1 MIPRSEPAGSA
12 SSARPVSR
20 ARGGAGVGGRG
31 EPAEGS
37 RDVRDV
43 RDESGRRRG
52 PRADQDPATRAREIC
67 LHQLA
72 ARPRSRNELAG
83 KLRRS
88 GVDEDVAEAVL
99 NRLTEVGLID
109 DAAFASMVV
118 SSARTGRGLGRRG
131 LAHELS
137 RRGVDAEVSA
147 AALADVDDDS
157 EEASARALVARRL
170 PSLAAAAPPVRARRL
185 AALLAR
191 KGYSGDVARN
201 VLNEMLG
208 ETEANDDL
216 EPGDADIA
224 PDPTDG

>member
-1 MIPRSEPAGSA
+1 VIPRSEPAGSA

-20 ARGGAGVGGRG
+20 ARGGAGVGGCG

-37 RDVRDV
+37 RDVRD
-43 RDESGRRRG
+43 ESARRRG

-216 EPGDADIA
+216 GPGDADIA